1 DPATDDAL
9 RCRVG
14 GQISTQITVNGTSIH
29 VASPN
34 PAVAIPDLKAI
45 SGVDWLVATAK
56 ALAGD
61 YALRDPASASA
72 LAGALPGGATP
83 ANIAAVTAA

>member
-1 DPATDDAL
+1 
-9 RCRVG
+9 
-14 GQISTQITVNGTSIH
+14 SIH

-83 ANIAAVTAA
+83 ANIAAVTAAQTDPTAFNGRWGDGDFALWTQ